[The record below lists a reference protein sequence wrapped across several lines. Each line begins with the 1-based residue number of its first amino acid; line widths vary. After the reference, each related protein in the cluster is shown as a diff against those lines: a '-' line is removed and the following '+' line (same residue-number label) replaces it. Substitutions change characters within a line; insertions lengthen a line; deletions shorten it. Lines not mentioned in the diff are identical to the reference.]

1 MSLEGWLSG
10 NLETQG
16 YCLSESERR
25 DLRVGLRFST
35 GVCLALTATALALQS
50 APAFVVLA
58 AIGGV
63 AGFSS
68 RHPFD
73 HLWNVGVRHLLNAPQ
88 LPPSP
93 TRRRHAFKMAT
104 MMMAGMAV
112 LLFAGATTA
121 AIVLG
126 VLILGACSAVTA
138 TNLCIPSVT
147 LSLLERRTRKPQ
159 ELGSVT
165 P

>member
-1 MSLEGWLSG
+1 MSA
-10 NLETQG
+10 NLRTQG
-16 YCLSESERR
+16 YCLSEPERR
-25 DLRVGLRFST
+25 ALRVGLRFST
-35 GVCLALTATALALQS
+35 GVCLALTATALALLS

-58 AIGGV
+58 VIGAV

-73 HLWNVGVRHLLNAPQ
+73 HLWNVGVRHLLNAPP

-93 TRRRHAFKMAT
+93 PRRRHAFKMAT
-104 MMMAGMAV
+104 VMMAGVAV

-121 AIVLG
+121 AIALG
-126 VLILGACSAVTA
+126 VLILGACGAVTA
-138 TNLCIPSVT
+138 TNLCIPSAA
-147 LSLLERRTRKPQ
+147 LSLLERRTRKAQ